1 MKRKNRLGNGCRF
14 FQLSASFLIYK
25 GLWNV
30 HVVRDVFPDSS
41 SREVNSGLDV
51 PTH

>member
-1 MKRKNRLGNGCRF
+1 MP
-14 FQLSASFLIYK
+14 ASFLIYK

-30 HVVRDVFPDSS
+30 HVVGVVFQDSS